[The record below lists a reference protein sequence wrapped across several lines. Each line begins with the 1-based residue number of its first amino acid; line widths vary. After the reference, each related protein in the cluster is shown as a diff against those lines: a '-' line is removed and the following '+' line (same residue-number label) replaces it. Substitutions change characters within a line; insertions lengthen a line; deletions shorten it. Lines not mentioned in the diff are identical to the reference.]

1 MCALQMVLTVGTI
14 VLGLFVASRVLGV
27 EGGGK
32 PGQPKGGRGR
42 GAGKWGSGRCVSLTL
57 LACRAVSIHVSFALQ
72 VVEGIAASA
81 H

>member
-1 MCALQMVLTVGTI
+1 MRTLQMVLTVGTI

-42 GAGKWGSGRCVSLTL
+42 GAGRWGSGRCVTYT
-57 LACRAVSIHVSFALQ
+57 AFDAAL
-72 VVEGIAASA
+72 
-81 H
+81 